1 MKISV
6 ASMDSM
12 VTYEEIIETPNK
24 ETSTSNAN
32 ATSKAFVKA
41 LNQKT
46 VADNIKTATSYKDI
60 FIEAS
65 QKYGVSYD
73 LLTAIA
79 EQESGF
85 NPNAVSNTGA
95 MGIMQI
101 MPATANELK
110 LTHPFDAYENIMA
123 GANYISQKLKEY
135 NGDLDKA
142 LAAYNAG
149 SNAVDMYG
157 GVPPYGETLSY
168 VQGVKAIMQRGA
180 DVPYTNYISR
190 TASKAEIEADLKTL
204 LKDLP
209 ETDEYAALRNTLAE
223 IIYL

>member
-6 ASMDSM
+6 ATADSK
-12 VTYEEIIETPNK
+12 VTYEEIIESPTK
-24 ETSTSNAN
+24 ETSTSNTN
-32 ATSKAFVKA
+32 ATSEAFVKA

-65 QKYGVSYD
+65 EKYGVSYD

-85 NPNAVSNTGA
+85 NPNAVSHTGA

-168 VQGVKAIMQRGA
+168 VENVKAIMQRGA
-180 DVPYTNYISR
+180 NVPYTNYISR
-190 TASKAEIEADLKTL
+190 NASKAEIEADLKLL

-209 ETDEYAALRNTLAE
+209 DTEEYAELRNTLAE
-223 IIYL
+223 INYL

>member
-6 ASMDSM
+6 ASSDSM
-12 VTYEEIIETPNK
+12 ITYEEIIESPTK
-24 ETSTSNAN
+24 ETSTSNTN
-32 ATSKAFVKA
+32 ATSKAFVEA

-46 VADNIKTATSYKDI
+46 VADSIKTATSYKDI

-85 NPNAVSNTGA
+85 NPNAVSHTGA

-123 GANYISQKLKEY
+123 GAKDISQKLSEY

-168 VQGVKAIMQRGA
+168 VENVKAIMQRGA
-180 DVPYTNYISR
+180 NVPYTNYISR
-190 TASKAEIEADLKTL
+190 NATKAEIEADLKAL
-204 LKDLP
+204 LKEMP
-209 ETDEYAALRNTLAE
+209 ETEEYAALRNTLAE
-223 IIYL
+223 INYL

>member
-1 MKISV
+1 MISV
-6 ASMDSM
+6 ATADSK
-12 VTYEEIIETPNK
+12 VTYEEIIESPTK
-24 ETSTSNAN
+24 ETSTSNTN
-32 ATSKAFVKA
+32 ATSEGFVKA

-65 QKYGVSYD
+65 EKYGVSYD

-85 NPNAVSNTGA
+85 NPNAVSHTGA

-168 VQGVKAIMQRGA
+168 VENVKAIMQRGA
-180 DVPYTNYISR
+180 NVPYTNYISR
-190 TASKAEIEADLKTL
+190 NASKAEIEADLKLL

-209 ETDEYAALRNTLAE
+209 DTEEYAELRNTLAE
-223 IIYL
+223 INYL

>member
-1 MKISV
+1 
-6 ASMDSM
+6 MDQV
-12 VTYEEIIETPNK
+12 VTYEEIIEGPSK
-24 ETSTSNAN
+24 ETSTSNTN
-32 ATSKAFVKA
+32 ATSEAFVKA

-65 QKYGVSYD
+65 EKYGVSYD

-85 NPNAVSNTGA
+85 NPNAVSHTGA

-168 VQGVKAIMQRGA
+168 VENVKAIMQRGA
-180 DVPYTNYISR
+180 NVPYTNYISR
-190 TASKAEIEADLKTL
+190 NASKAEIEADLKLL

-209 ETDEYAALRNTLAE
+209 DTEEYAELRNTLAE
-223 IIYL
+223 INYL

>member
-6 ASMDSM
+6 ATADSK
-12 VTYEEIIETPNK
+12 VTYEEIIESPTK
-24 ETSTSNAN
+24 ETSTSNTN
-32 ATSKAFVKA
+32 ATSEAFVKA

-65 QKYGVSYD
+65 EKYGVSYD

-85 NPNAVSNTGA
+85 NPNAVSHTGA

-168 VQGVKAIMQRGA
+168 VQNVKAIMQRGA
-180 DVPYTNYISR
+180 NVPYTNYISR
-190 TASKAEIEADLKTL
+190 NASKAEIEADLKLL

-209 ETDEYAALRNTLAE
+209 DTEEYAELRNTLAE
-223 IIYL
+223 INYL

>member
-6 ASMDSM
+6 ATADSK
-12 VTYEEIIETPNK
+12 VTYEEIIEGPAK
-24 ETSTSNAN
+24 ETTTSNTN
-32 ATSKAFVKA
+32 ATSEAFVKA

-46 VADNIKTATSYKDI
+46 VADSIKTATSYKDI

-65 QKYGVSYD
+65 EKYGVSYD

-85 NPNAVSNTGA
+85 NPNAVSHTGA

-168 VQGVKAIMQRGA
+168 VENVKAIMQRGA
-180 DVPYTNYISR
+180 NVPYTNYISR
-190 TASKAEIEADLKTL
+190 NASKAEIEADLKLL

-209 ETDEYAALRNTLAE
+209 DTEEYAELRNTLAE
-223 IIYL
+223 INYL

>member
-6 ASMDSM
+6 ATADSK
-12 VTYEEIIETPNK
+12 VTYEEIIESPTK
-24 ETSTSNAN
+24 ETSTSNTN
-32 ATSKAFVKA
+32 ATSEAFVKA

-65 QKYGVSYD
+65 EKYGVSYD

-85 NPNAVSNTGA
+85 NPNAVSQTGA

-168 VQGVKAIMQRGA
+168 VENVKAIMQRGA
-180 DVPYTNYISR
+180 NVPYTNYISR
-190 TASKAEIEADLKTL
+190 NASKAEIEADLKLL

-209 ETDEYAALRNTLAE
+209 DTEEYAELRNTLAE
-223 IIYL
+223 INYL

>member
-1 MKISV
+1 
-6 ASMDSM
+6 MDQV
-12 VTYEEIIETPNK
+12 VTYEEIIEGPSK
-24 ETSTSNAN
+24 ETSTSNTN

-123 GANYISQKLKEY
+123 VPIIS
-135 NGDLDKA
+135 
-142 LAAYNAG
+142 
-149 SNAVDMYG
+149 
-157 GVPPYGETLSY
+157 
-168 VQGVKAIMQRGA
+168 
-180 DVPYTNYISR
+180 
-190 TASKAEIEADLKTL
+190 
-204 LKDLP
+204 
-209 ETDEYAALRNTLAE
+209 LRS
-223 IIYL
+223 